1 MYQTLLIHIAKISDN
16 ITSRKSGTL
25 KFVNEQTQKILPS
38 KEQIQTFPRF
48 QSLPLDKIIVIRN
61 LDECQLIEDELKM
74 AALLGF
80 DTESKPTFT
89 KGEVQTGP
97 HLIQLATFEKAYLFQ
112 VSTEILNF
120 LKPIFENP
128 DQIKVGFGLKN
139 DAHLFRKKGIELKS
153 VIELS
158 KCFSSYGFTN
168 PLGVKNAIALLFR
181 VNFPKSKSVSTSNW
195 ARKILTI
202 PQIEYA
208 AADAYAPVLIFEELL
223 RLGLIP
229 HNIPNT
235 SLKLRLRPNKSAN

>member
-1 MYQTLLIHIAKISDN
+1 MNDQAQH
-16 ITSRKSGTL
+16 
-25 KFVNEQTQKILPS
+25 LPS
-38 KEQIQTFPRF
+38 KEQILTFPRF
-48 QSLPLDKIIVIRN
+48 PNLALDKIIVIN
-61 LDECQLIEDELKM
+61 QLKQCQSIETELKT

-80 DTESKPTFT
+80 DTESKPTFN
-89 KGEVQTGP
+89 KGEIQTGP
-97 HLIQLATFEKAYLFQ
+97 HLIQLATAEKAYLFQ
-112 VSTEILNF
+112 VSPDILDF

-158 KCFSSYGFTN
+158 KCFGSFGLNN
-168 PLGVKNAIALLFR
+168 PVGIKNAIALLFQM
-181 VNFPKSKSVSTSNW
+181 NFPKSKSVSTSNW
-195 ARKILTI
+195 ARKSLTI

-229 HNIPNT
+229 HDIPNT
-235 SLKLRLRPNKSAN
+235 SLKLRIRPNKS

>member
-1 MYQTLLIHIAKISDN
+1 MNDQAQH
-16 ITSRKSGTL
+16 
-25 KFVNEQTQKILPS
+25 LPS
-38 KEQIQTFPRF
+38 KEQILTFPRF
-48 QSLPLDKIIVIRN
+48 PNLALDKIIVIN
-61 LDECQLIEDELKM
+61 QLKQCQTIETELKT

-80 DTESKPTFT
+80 DTESKPTFN
-89 KGEVQTGP
+89 KGEIQTGP
-97 HLIQLATFEKAYLFQ
+97 HLIQLATAEKAYLFQ
-112 VSTEILNF
+112 VSPDILNF

-158 KCFSSYGFTN
+158 KCFGSFGLNN
-168 PLGVKNAIALLFR
+168 PVGIKNAIALLFQM
-181 VNFPKSKSVSTSNW
+181 NFPKSKSVSTSNW
-195 ARKILTI
+195 ARKSLTI

-229 HNIPNT
+229 HDIPNT
-235 SLKLRLRPNKSAN
+235 SLKLRIRPNKS

>member
-1 MYQTLLIHIAKISDN
+1 MNDQAQH
-16 ITSRKSGTL
+16 
-25 KFVNEQTQKILPS
+25 LPS
-38 KEQIQTFPRF
+38 KEQILTFPRF
-48 QSLPLDKIIVIRN
+48 PNLALDKIIVIN
-61 LDECQLIEDELKM
+61 QLKQCQAIETELKT

-80 DTESKPTFT
+80 DTESKPTFN
-89 KGEVQTGP
+89 KGEIQTGP
-97 HLIQLATFEKAYLFQ
+97 HLIQLATAEKAYLFQ
-112 VSTEILNF
+112 VSSDILDF

-158 KCFSSYGFTN
+158 KCFGSFGLNN
-168 PLGVKNAIALLFR
+168 PVGIKNAIALLFQM
-181 VNFPKSKSVSTSNW
+181 NFPKSKSVSTSNW
-195 ARKILTI
+195 ARKSLTI

-229 HNIPNT
+229 HDIPNT
-235 SLKLRLRPNKSAN
+235 SLKLRIRPNKS

>member
-1 MYQTLLIHIAKISDN
+1 MNDQAQH
-16 ITSRKSGTL
+16 
-25 KFVNEQTQKILPS
+25 LPS
-38 KEQIQTFPRF
+38 KEQILTFPRF
-48 QSLPLDKIIVIRN
+48 QNLALDKIIVIN
-61 LDECQLIEDELKM
+61 QLKQCQTIKTELKT

-80 DTESKPTFT
+80 DTESKPTFN

-97 HLIQLATFEKAYLFQ
+97 HLIQLATAEKAYLFQ
-112 VSTEILNF
+112 VSPDILNF

-158 KCFSSYGFTN
+158 KCFGSFGLNN
-168 PLGVKNAIALLFR
+168 PVGIKNAIALLFQM
-181 VNFPKSKSVSTSNW
+181 NFPKSKSVSTSNW
-195 ARKILTI
+195 ARKSLTI

-229 HNIPNT
+229 HDIPNT
-235 SLKLRLRPNKSAN
+235 SLKLRIRPNKS